1 MIIRHIADI
10 PAEERK
16 TNARGGRFVFQRILE
31 GPSGSPAN
39 FYLQLART
47 FKDFDSP
54 RHRHN
59 FDQVRLQLEGSVD
72 FASNG
77 KMTPGMIGYFPE
89 GTRYGPQTSTDD
101 ALVLVLQCGG
111 ASGNG
116 YMSED
121 QFQYGVNHL
130 KEQGEFRNGAY
141 FRTGPDGKAET
152 KDGYQAVWEFVNGRE
167 LEYPEERYHTPIMI
181 YPDHFRWLPMPG
193 NPGVEARRLGVFTE
207 AETRIAIYKL
217 AAGAKLAADEDS
229 IYFALSG
236 SGRTGDGLRW
246 LPLST
251 IYLERGEQ
259 AEFIAEMAAE
269 LFQIGMP
276 KIAARREPARP
287 KADARASAVSA

>member
-1 MIIRHIADI
+1 MIIRHIAEI
-10 PAEERK
+10 PSEERR

-59 FDQVRLQLEGSVD
+59 FDQVRVQLEGTVD
-72 FASNG
+72 FARDG

-89 GTRYGPQTSTDD
+89 GTRYGPQSSTDD

-130 KEQGEFRNGAY
+130 KEVGEFRNGAY
-141 FRTGPDGKAET
+141 FHKGADGKIET

-181 YPDHFRWLPMPG
+181 YPEHFRWLPIPG
-193 NPGVEARRLGVFTE
+193 SPGIEVKRLGVFTE
-207 AETRIAIYKL
+207 AETRIAIYRL
-217 AAGAKLAADEDS
+217 AAGAKLAAEEDS
-229 IYFALSG
+229 IYFAFSG
-236 SGRTGDGLRW
+236 SGRTGEGSRW
-246 LPLST
+246 LPRTT
-251 IYLERGEQ
+251 IYLERGERGELV
-259 AEFIAEMAAE
+259 ADTTAE
-269 LFQIGMP
+269 LLQIGMP
-276 KIAARREPARP
+276 KIAARREAVRP
-287 KADARASAVSA
+287 KSEPQASAVSV